1 MGDVVIEG
9 VNVKHLTLHSDD
21 RGKLMELLRA
31 DDGLFERFGQV
42 YMTTCMPGFA
52 KAWHLHKV
60 QVDNFACVKGGIRLG
75 LFDSRED
82 SPTNGKTREFA
93 LGLDN
98 PVLVRI
104 PAGVYHGFECAS
116 DEEAIVIN
124 IPSQPYNR
132 ASPDEFRL
140 PFDSPEIPF
149 KWNAKAG
156 G

>member
-1 MGDVVIEG
+1 MMIEG
-9 VNVKHLTLHSDD
+9 VKVKHLNLHSDE
-21 RGKLMELLRA
+21 RGKLMELLRS
-31 DDGLFERFGQV
+31 DDDLFEEFGQV
-42 YMTTCMPGFA
+42 YMTTCVPGFV
-52 KAWHLHKV
+52 KAWHLHKA

-75 LFDSRED
+75 LFDRRINSQ
-82 SPTNGKTREFA
+82 TKGNVQEFI

-116 DEEAIVIN
+116 DDEAIVIN
-124 IPSQPYNR
+124 IPSLPYNR
-132 ASPDEFRL
+132 ASPDEFRK

-149 KWNAKAG
+149 RWNAMKG